1 MLHGNDFLE
10 LKPSIEKD
18 TRQKQVK
25 TQAKSDLRETNLRWF
40 ICEPLYE
47 GGLELKLR
55 QNPSGN

>member
-25 TQAKSDLRETNLRWF
+25 TQAKSDLRESNLRWF

-47 GGLELKLR
+47 GGLE
-55 QNPSGN
+55 